1 MLECIVLNQV
11 IAVEGLKIA
20 NRRSIRY
27 CQSHVNMELVH
38 CFGAGL
44 VGSFVARKLAEGGYT
59 VSVYDIEPKN
69 SIFEVYDNITV
80 HVGDVFGYDLEALGN
95 EALFVN
101 LLPGEIGHKLT
112 KRLARVD
119 GRHIVDLSFS
129 EKTPDTITEDR
140 IGTGTKV
147 LWDVG
152 IAPGLSNMLLSEAYG
167 RMGRLSTAE
176 IRVGGN
182 PAEKKG
188 GWNYMAPFSPMDV
201 VAEYTRPARVV
212 RKGKVVTLPPLT
224 ERHSIEVEGRGIM
237 EAFLT
242 DGLRSVMSS
251 IPAEE
256 MSEYTVRW
264 PGHIDRFVRERES
277 NSLDIERLIGE
288 WRFDSETPEFTWME
302 VSAIDQLGNRMSW
315 IVNDSG
321 GEDGSSMARTTGLVT
336 VGCILAWIE
345 DPGMLEP
352 GIHAPESLPRNVVNS
367 IIEMMRENGVEII
380 GPVFN

>member
-1 MLECIVLNQV
+1 
-11 IAVEGLKIA
+11 
-20 NRRSIRY
+20 
-27 CQSHVNMELVH
+27 MELVH

-264 PGHIDRFVRERES
+264 PGHIERFIREREA
-277 NSLDIERLIGE
+277 NSLDIETLIDE
-288 WRFDSETPEFTWME
+288 WCFDSETPEFTWME
-302 VSAIDQLGNRMSW
+302 VSATDHLGNSMNW

-336 VGCILAWIE
+336 VGCIQAWIE
-345 DPGMLEP
+345 DPDMLEP
-352 GIHAPESLPRNVVNS
+352 GIHAPEILPRNVVSS

-380 GPVFN
+380 GPVVN

>member
-1 MLECIVLNQV
+1 M
-11 IAVEGLKIA
+11 K
-20 NRRSIRY
+20 
-27 CQSHVNMELVH
+27 LVH
-38 CFGAGL
+38 CFGVGL
-44 VGSFVARKLAEGGYT
+44 VGSFVAKKLAEVGCD

-69 SIFEVYDNITV
+69 SMFEVYKNITV
-80 HVGDVFGYDLEALGN
+80 HVGDIFDYDLEAFGN
-95 EALFVN
+95 EAIFVN
-101 LLPGEIGHKLT
+101 MLPGEIGHKLT

-119 GRHIVDLSFS
+119 GRQIVDLSFS
-129 EKTPDTITEDR
+129 EKTPDTLIEDR
-140 IGTGTKV
+140 IGIGTKV

-167 RMGRLSTAE
+167 KMGRLSTAE

-188 GWNYMAPFSPMDV
+188 GWNYMAPFSPWDV
-201 VAEYTRPARVV
+201 IAEYTRPARVV
-212 RKGKVVTLPPLT
+212 RNGMMVTLPALS
-224 ERHSIEVEGRGIM
+224 ERHSIEVEGRGTM

-251 IPAEE
+251 IPAKD

-264 PGHIDRFVRERES
+264 PGHVERFVRERES

-302 VSAIDQLGNRMSW
+302 VSAIDHLGNRMNW

-345 DPGMLEP
+345 DSSMLEP
-352 GIHAPESLPRNVVNS
+352 GIHAPESLPTKVVNS
-367 IIEMMRENGVEII
+367 IIKMMTENGVEII
-380 GPVFN
+380 GPVVK

>member
-1 MLECIVLNQV
+1 M
-11 IAVEGLKIA
+11 K
-20 NRRSIRY
+20 
-27 CQSHVNMELVH
+27 LVH

-44 VGSFVARKLAEGGYT
+44 VGSFVARKLAESGHNVYI
-59 VSVYDIEPKN
+59 YDIEPKN
-69 SIFEVYDNITV
+69 STFQGYTNITV
-80 HVGDVFGYDLEALGN
+80 HVVDIFDYDLEALGN
-95 EALFVN
+95 EAIFVN
-101 LLPGEIGHKLT
+101 MLPGEIGHNLT
-112 KRLARVD
+112 KRLASID
-119 GRHIVDLSFS
+119 GRQIVDLSFS
-129 EKTPDTITEDR
+129 EKTPDTIIEDT
-140 IGTGTKV
+140 IGIDTKV

-167 RMGRLSTAE
+167 KMGRLSTAE

-182 PAEKKG
+182 PAEKNG

-201 VAEYTRPARVV
+201 IAEYTRPARVV
-212 RKGKVVTLPPLT
+212 RKGVVVTLPALT
-224 ERHSIEVEGRGIM
+224 ERHSIEVEGRGTM

-264 PGHIDRFVRERES
+264 PGHIERFVRERNS
-277 NSLDIERLIGE
+277 NSLELERLISE
-288 WRFDSETPEFTWME
+288 WRFDSDTPEFTWME
-302 VSAIDQLGNRMSW
+302 VSAIDHLGNSMNWTVS
-315 IVNDSG
+315 DSG

-336 VGCILAWIE
+336 VGCIRAWIE

-367 IIEMMRENGVEII
+367 IIETMRENGVEIK
-380 GPVFN
+380 GPVVN

>member
-1 MLECIVLNQV
+1 M
-11 IAVEGLKIA
+11 K
-20 NRRSIRY
+20 
-27 CQSHVNMELVH
+27 LVH
-38 CFGAGL
+38 CFGVGL
-44 VGSFVARKLAEGGYT
+44 VGSFVARKLAESGCD
-59 VSVYDIEPKN
+59 VSVYDIEPRN
-69 SIFEVYDNITV
+69 SMFEVYTNITV
-80 HVGDVFGYDLEALGN
+80 HVGDIFDYDLEAFGN
-95 EALFVN
+95 EAIFVN
-101 LLPGEIGHKLT
+101 MLPGEIGHKLT

-119 GRHIVDLSFS
+119 GRQIVDLSFS
-129 EKTPDTITEDR
+129 VKTPDTSIEDR
-140 IGTGTKV
+140 IGIGTKV

-167 RMGRLSTAE
+167 KMGRLSTAE

-188 GWNYMAPFSPMDV
+188 GWNYMAPFSPWDV
-201 VAEYTRPARVV
+201 IAEYTRPARVV
-212 RKGKVVTLPPLT
+212 RNGMMVTLPALS
-224 ERHSIEVEGRGIM
+224 ERHSIEVEGRGTM

-251 IPAEE
+251 IPAKE

-264 PGHIDRFVRERES
+264 PGHVERFVRERES

-302 VSAIDQLGNRMSW
+302 VSAIDHLGNRMNW

-345 DPGMLEP
+345 DSSMLEP
-352 GIHAPESLPRNVVNS
+352 GIHAPESLPTKVVNS
-367 IIEMMRENGVEII
+367 IIKMMTENGVEII
-380 GPVFN
+380 GPVVK

>member
-1 MLECIVLNQV
+1 
-11 IAVEGLKIA
+11 
-20 NRRSIRY
+20 
-27 CQSHVNMELVH
+27 
-38 CFGAGL
+38 
-44 VGSFVARKLAEGGYT
+44 VGSFVARKLAEGGCD
-59 VSVYDIEPKN
+59 VSVYDIEPRN
-69 SIFEVYDNITV
+69 SMFEVYTNITV
-80 HVGDVFGYDLEALGN
+80 HVGDIFDYDLEAFGN
-95 EALFVN
+95 EAIFVN
-101 LLPGEIGHKLT
+101 MLPGEIGHKLT

-119 GRHIVDLSFS
+119 GRQIVDLSFS
-129 EKTPDTITEDR
+129 EKTPDTSIEDM
-140 IGTGTKV
+140 IGIGTKV

-167 RMGRLSTAE
+167 KMGRLSTAE

-188 GWNYMAPFSPMDV
+188 GWNYMAPFSPRDV
-201 VAEYTRPARVV
+201 IAEYTRPARVV
-212 RKGKVVTLPPLT
+212 RNGMVVTLPALT
-224 ERHSIEVEGRGIM
+224 ERHSIEVEGRGTM

-264 PGHIDRFVRERES
+264 PGHIERFVRERES

-302 VSAIDQLGNRMSW
+302 VSAIDHLGNRMNW
-315 IVNDSG
+315 IINDSG

-345 DPGMLEP
+345 DPGMLKP
-352 GIHAPESLPRNVVNS
+352 GIHAPESLPTKVVSS
-367 IIEMMRENGVEII
+367 IIKMMTENGVEII
-380 GPVFN
+380 GPVVK